1 MTRMLILLLLGA
13 FQAVAAEPTLH
24 SFQRQTLSTEYFCE
38 GAGFGDVS
46 HDGKPD
52 IVAGPY
58 WYAGPDFKTKHEI
71 YPPKPQN
78 RNRYADNFF
87 SFVYDFNGDGWGD
100 VLRVGFPGTP
110 ALVFENPKGA
120 KGHWK
125 RHQVFD
131 WVSNESPTLTN
142 LVGDA
147 RPELVCT
154 KRGQFG
160 YVTVD
165 WKNPFGEWT
174 FHAVSGAIASQ
185 KFGHGLGV
193 GDVNGDGRRDIIHK
207 DGWFEQPPSDKE
219 AWKAHKFVFAPR
231 GGAQMFAYDV
241 DGDGDNDIITSLAA
255 HEFGLA
261 WFEQVKAEG
270 DGGITFKKHLIMG
283 STRREN
289 KYGVVFSE
297 LHATGL
303 HDMDGDGL
311 SDIITGKTYWSH
323 HKQSSQWDAGA
334 VVYWFKLVR
343 VKDGV
348 DFVPQRADTDSGLG
362 RQVSIGDVTGNGLPD
377 IVSAG
382 MKGTH
387 VLRHSTR
394 KVSAVD
400 YAKAQPKKFVPAP
413 LPPMPKGVLPKGKDG
428 KPLNLDFETG
438 TLADWTAKGKA
449 FTQQPIEGE
458 INPKRKFAEGKT
470 AKPQGK
476 YWLGGFEK
484 LFDTPTGTLTSA
496 AFEVTHPFAAFRIG
510 GGSHKETRVELTRA
524 DTGTV
529 FFKMS
534 GRNSETMRPVVVDLR
549 AQAGQSIFIRVIDEH
564 TSGWGHVN
572 FDDFRFYAKRPRFAN
587 AVQLP
592 VPQVFEKPLLEGAT
606 AEAAAKAMKLPPG
619 FRAIAAAAE
628 PDVMQPI
635 AFTLDHRGR
644 MWVAEAYS
652 YPHRQPD
659 DKARDRIII
668 LEDTTG
674 DHKFDKRKVFIE
686 SLNLVSG
693 LEVGFGGVWVGA
705 APYLMFIPDRDGDDR
720 PDGKPQI
727 LLDGWGY
734 QDTHETLNSFIWG
747 PDGWLYGCHG
757 VFTHSRVGKPG
768 QADAERVPFNAG
780 VWRYH
785 PTRHIFEAFAQGT
798 SNPWGVDFNEH
809 GQCFIEACVIPHF
822 FHMIQG
828 GRYQRQGGQ
837 HFNPHT
843 YDDIKTIADHLHY
856 AGNIRDHAHWGKTPG
871 VPSATAAAGGGHAHA
886 GLMIYL
892 GDSWPAQYRGQ
903 AFMNNIH
910 GARINMDVLKPRG
923 SGYIA
928 SHGADFVQFND
939 RWSQIINLRY
949 DHDGSVY
956 LIDWYDKNQCH
967 RREPDSH
974 DRSNGRVFKVVYQD
988 EERTIVD
995 LTKHTHMELAQ
1006 LQSHPNEWQARH
1018 ARRVLQERLAR
1029 QTKLLQDFGKV
1040 DAILKPQLAKG
1051 KTTALRLRAL
1061 WCLHGISGLDEADLL
1076 ALLKDRDAMLRG
1088 WAIQL
1093 LCENKRPSAAARGE
1107 FARMAREDKSPIVR
1121 MYLAS
1126 GMTRTPIAQRAEVL
1140 TGLLSHAED
1149 ATDPNLPH
1157 LYWYATEPVIAAT
1170 KTAAF
1175 KLLAKT
1181 KIPKVRQYITRR
1193 LASK

>member
-1 MTRMLILLLLGA
+1 MTRIFFFAVGSCFVSA
-13 FQAVAAEPTLH
+13 VQAVEPVLH
-24 SFQRQTLSTEYFCE
+24 SFERLTLTTEYFSE
-38 GAGFGDVS
+38 GANFGDVS
-46 HDGKPD
+46 HDG
-52 IVAGPY
+52 VADVVSGPY
-58 WYAGPDFKTKHEI
+58 WYVGPYYKTKHEI
-71 YPPKPQN
+71 YAPKPQD

-87 SFVYDFNGDGWGD
+87 WFVYDFNGDGWND
-100 VLRVGFPGTP
+100 LFRVGFPGTP
-110 ALVFENPKGA
+110 GYVYVNPKGA
-120 KGHWK
+120 KRHWA

-142 LVGDA
+142 LVGDK

-154 KRGQFG
+154 RRGQFG
-160 YVTVD
+160 YVTVN
-165 WKNPFGEWT
+165 WENPLKEWT
-174 FHAVSGAIASQ
+174 FHAVSGAVTSQ
-185 KFGHGLGV
+185 RFGHGMGV

-207 DGWFEQPPSDKE
+207 DGWFEQPASGKE
-219 AWKAHKFVFAPR
+219 AWRARKFMFAAR

-241 DGDGDNDIITSLAA
+241 DDDGDNDVITSLAA

-270 DGGITFKKHLIMG
+270 GGITFKKHLITG

-311 SDIITGKTYWSH
+311 KDIVTGKTYWSH
-323 HKQSSQWDAGA
+323 HEKSPQWDAGA

-343 VKDGV
+343 RKGGV
-348 DFVPQRADTDSGLG
+348 DFVPWRADTDSGLG
-362 RQVSIGDVTGNGLPD
+362 RQVSIGDVNGDGLPD

-387 VLRHSTR
+387 VLRHRAR
-394 KVSAVD
+394 KVSAAE
-400 YAKAQPKKFVPAP
+400 YAKAQPKKFT
-413 LPPMPKGVLPKGKDG
+413 PPSLPKGVLPKGENAQE
-428 KPLNLDFETG
+428 LNLDFEKG
-438 TLADWTAKGKA
+438 TLADWTAKGEA
-449 FTQQPIEGE
+449 FAGQPIAGE
-458 INPKRKFAEGKT
+458 IDPKRKFGQGKT

-476 YWLGGFEK
+476 FWLGGYEK
-484 LFDTPTGTLTSA
+484 FFDTPTGTLTSL
-496 AFEVTHPFAAFRIG
+496 AFAVTHPFAAFRIG
-510 GGSHKETRVELTRA
+510 GGNHAETRVEVVRA
-524 DTGTV
+524 DSGQV
-529 FFKMS
+529 IFKIS
-534 GRNSETMRPVVVDLR
+534 GRNSETMRPTVVDLR
-549 AQAGQSIFIRVIDEH
+549 AHAGKSVFVRVIDEH
-564 TSGWGHVN
+564 AGGYGHVN
-572 FDDFRFYAKRPRFAN
+572 FDDFRFYAKRPKFAN
-587 AVQLP
+587 AVQPSKPLL
-592 VPQVFEKPLLEGAT
+592 FEKPLLEGAT
-606 AEAAAKAMKLPPG
+606 AEDAAKAMILPPG

-652 YPHRQPD
+652 YPHRQPEGSG
-659 DKARDRIII
+659 RDRILI
-668 LEDTTG
+668 LEDTNG
-674 DHKFDKRKVFIE
+674 DHKFDQRKVFVE
-686 SLNLVSG
+686 GLNLVSG

-705 APYLMFIPDRDGDDR
+705 APYLLFIPDRNADDQ
-720 PDGKPQI
+720 PDAKPQI

-757 VFTHSRVGKPG
+757 VFTHSKVGKPG
-768 QADAERVPFNAG
+768 TPEGKRIPFNAG

-798 SNPWGVDFNEH
+798 SNPWGVDFNAH
-809 GQCFIEACVIPHF
+809 GQCLIEACVIPHF

-856 AGNIRDHAHWGKTPG
+856 AGDISDHAHWGKIPG
-871 VPSATAAAGGGHAHA
+871 VPTATAAAGGGHAHA

-892 GDSWPAQYRGQ
+892 GDSWPVRYRGH

-910 GARINMDVLKPRG
+910 GARLNMDVLKPSG
-923 SGYIA
+923 SGYTA
-928 SHGADFVQFND
+928 SHGADFVRFND

-967 RREPDSH
+967 RNDPDTH
-974 DRSNGRVFKVVYQD
+974 DRSNGRVFKIIYQN
-988 EERTIVD
+988 EKRTTVD
-995 LTKHTHMELAQ
+995 LTKLTLEGLGK

-1018 ARRVLQERLAR
+1018 ARRALQERLDKQPR
-1029 QTKLLQDFGKV
+1029 SKDFGKA
-1040 DAILKPQLAKG
+1040 DTILKTQLANA

-1061 WCLHGISGLDEADLL
+1061 WTLHVIDGLAEPDLL
-1076 ALLKDRDAMLRG
+1076 ELLKDRDTYLRA

-1093 LCENKRPSAAARGE
+1093 LCENSNPSASALKE
-1107 FARMAREDKSPIVR
+1107 FARLAREDKSAIVR
-1121 MYLAS
+1121 RYLAS
-1126 GMTRTPIAQRAEVL
+1126 AMDRIPVPQRTLVL
-1140 TGLLSHAED
+1140 TELLAHAED
-1149 ATDPNLPH
+1149 ADDPNLPH
-1157 LYWYATEPVIAAT
+1157 LYWYATEPVVAAN
-1170 KTAAF
+1170 KTAAIR
-1175 KLLAKT
+1175 LLAKT
-1181 KIPKVRQYITRR
+1181 KIPMIRQNITRR
-1193 LASK
+1193 MAAGK